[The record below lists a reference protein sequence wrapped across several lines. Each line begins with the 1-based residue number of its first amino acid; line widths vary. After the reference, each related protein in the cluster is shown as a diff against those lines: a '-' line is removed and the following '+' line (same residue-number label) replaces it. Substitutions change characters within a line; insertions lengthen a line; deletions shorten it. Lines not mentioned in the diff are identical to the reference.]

1 MTTGSDGVSFLFP
14 QDFFSQHRLKQMER
28 TVSLIMHNHK
38 KHFIVNA
45 ENRVQKLVLKSKNIR
60 NHFKGR
66 IFDSWTVSSPR
77 PDLK

>member
-38 KHFIVNA
+38 KHLIVKA
-45 ENRVQKLVLKSKNIR
+45 ENRVQSTKVILEKQEHQKS
-60 NHFKGR
+60 F
-66 IFDSWTVSSPR
+66 
-77 PDLK
+77 